1 VKTRREREAELV
13 ALMLFDLPHL
23 RSEFWRVVIN
33 DEHHPPLASLSSAEL
48 IRCILEHE
56 YPGEGASQV
65 SYAVNTFRRR
75 PR

>member
-1 VKTRREREAELV
+1 MKTRREREAELV

-23 RSEFWRVVIN
+23 RAEFWRVTIN
-33 DEHHPPLASLSSAEL
+33 DEYHPPLAALSSQEL

-56 YPGEGASQV
+56 YPGEGGSQL
-65 SYAVNTFRRR
+65 AGGMQGAGRR

>member
-13 ALMLFDLPHL
+13 ALMLFDQPHL
-23 RSEFWRVVIN
+23 RSEFWRVAVN
-33 DEHHPPLASLSSAEL
+33 DENHPPLSSLSSAEL

-56 YPGEGASQV
+56 YPGEGTSQM
-65 SYAVNTFRRR
+65 SQAVVTLRRR